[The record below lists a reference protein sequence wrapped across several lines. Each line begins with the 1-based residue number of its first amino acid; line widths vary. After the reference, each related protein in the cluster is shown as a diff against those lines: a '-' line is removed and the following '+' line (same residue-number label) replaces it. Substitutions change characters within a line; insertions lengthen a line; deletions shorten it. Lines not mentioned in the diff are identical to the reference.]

1 MPNKRMPVR
10 RKATGNQRR
19 DGCASKRPVVDNWP
33 DTRQRVRSPDAW
45 LRKQADVWQVS
56 L

>member
-1 MPNKRMPVR
+1 
-10 RKATGNQRR
+10 
-19 DGCASKRPVVDNWP
+19 VVVPDNWP
-33 DTRQRVRSPDAW
+33 DTRPCAW